1 MERAVFQ
8 HQSIL
13 PPPTMPH
20 PRARLTDD
28 LARKYLVRVIAHA
41 KRLAR
46 RLPPHIALND
56 LISAGLLGVVEGFLR
71 FDPNRAETLDAYL
84 DHRIRGALLDELRR
98 ADPLTRAQR
107 GFARQLGR
115 ASRVAASEP
124 GGACDESLAN
134 ALGLS
139 LAELQ
144 ARVSQVNIAM
154 AIQVT
159 DCLERVEAEAPTPDE
174 EVSTKQEHR
183 LLAKATGALPDRE
196 RELLRR
202 YYEQGQTFREIG
214 SYLGVSESRVSQ
226 LHTRAIQN
234 LRTIL
239 SP

>member
-1 MERAVFQ
+1 MFQ
-8 HQSIL
+8 HQSTL
-13 PPPTMPH
+13 PPPAMPH
-20 PRARLTDD
+20 SRARLTDE
-28 LARKYLVRVIAHA
+28 LARRYLVRVIAHA

-115 ASRVAASEP
+115 ASRVAANEP

-139 LAELQ
+139 LAELRT
-144 ARVSQVNIAM
+144 RVSQVNVAM
-154 AIQVT
+154 ALQGT
-159 DCLERVEAEAPTPDE
+159 GSADRVEDEALTPDD
-174 EVSTKQEHR
+174 EVSAKQEHR
-183 LLAKATGALPDRE
+183 LLANATGALPARE
-196 RELLRR
+196 REVLRR
-202 YYEQGQTFREIG
+202 YYEEGQTFREIG
-214 SYLGVSESRVSQ
+214 GHLGVSESRVSQ

-239 SP
+239 AP